1 MLEPIWSTSRQFPGV
16 NASTSGLRRGF
27 GGRLNGTRG
36 EPSEAGRRGRGG
48 ATERMSPAVC
58 GQGERYGV
66 RDDEKSP
73 TGDFS
78 FLHRRGAFFLF
89 DKAEKKEWGSQKRR
103 ALDWYIRMELN
114 GTTPVPGRRAK
125 HLLPSTQNAADNV

>member
-1 MLEPIWSTSRQFPGV
+1 M
-16 NASTSGLRRGF
+16 
-27 GGRLNGTRG
+27 NGTRG

-48 ATERMSPAVC
+48 ATERMSPAAC

-73 TGDFS
+73 ESVFS

-103 ALDWYIRMELN
+103 APKQYKRMELN
-114 GTTPVPGRRAK
+114 GAAPVYGGSPVRSKR
-125 HLLPSTQNAADNV
+125 L